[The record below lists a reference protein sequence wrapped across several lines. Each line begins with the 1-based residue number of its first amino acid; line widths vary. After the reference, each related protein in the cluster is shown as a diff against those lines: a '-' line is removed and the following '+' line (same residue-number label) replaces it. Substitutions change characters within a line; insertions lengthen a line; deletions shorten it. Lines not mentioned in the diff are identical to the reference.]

1 MHSDVEGSGP
11 GGPGPFSVKEENA
24 AVISLSTARNI
35 VLFWLV
41 VPGAGLVLL
50 HYLIWGIS
58 LDDIHALLTS
68 PFEAIGAIV
77 LGAILHEALHALG
90 YFSSGAPAKSIR
102 IHFHVK
108 SLTANVS
115 CNFLIPAWKLK
126 LTCLLPLLS
135 LGLGGAV
142 AAMANGSLGLTLWS
156 AFMISSAAG
165 DVAILYA
172 IRSVPPGCPARLH
185 GSEVGCVYYC

>member
-1 MHSDVEGSGP
+1 MHSDVEEPGP
-11 GGPGPFSVKEENA
+11 SGPGPFSVKEENT

-41 VPGAGLVLL
+41 VPGAGLI
-50 HYLIWGIS
+50 LIHCLIRGVS
-58 LDDIHALLTS
+58 LDDIRALLAS
-68 PFEAIGAIV
+68 PIEAIGAIV
-77 LGAILHEALHALG
+77 VGAILHELLHAFG
-90 YFSSGAPAKSIR
+90 FIVSGAPRRSIEF
-102 IHFHVK
+102 HFHARTLVA
-108 SLTANVS
+108 SVS
-115 CNFLIPAWKLK
+115 CHSPISAWKLK
-126 LTCLLPLLS
+126 LTCMLPLLV

-142 AAMANGSLGLTLWS
+142 VAITNGSLGLALWS